1 MKRKSGTGMIDTLNS
16 RYITDSVLEGAVALV
31 LVEDGSRRNAMTVSC
46 FSEAAHHPATLW
58 VSVAKTAY
66 SNKLIVESGRFS
78 LAMLNR
84 SQKEIALHCGTI
96 SGREHDKCASLDLYR
111 NLDGC
116 LFLRRALASTACSVR
131 QTIEFE
137 DHTLFVADILN
148 TDLDSRSAHL
158 RHLLLSDL
166 RGAAG
171 SL

>member
-1 MKRKSGTGMIDTLNS
+1 MDSP
-16 RYITDSVLEGAVALV
+16 YITDSVLEGAVALI
-31 LVEDGSRRNAMTVSC
+31 LVEDGSRRNGMTVSC

-58 VSVAKTAY
+58 ISVAKNAY
-66 SNKLIVESGRFS
+66 SNMLIVETGRFS

-84 SQKEIALHCGTI
+84 NQKDIALQCGTI

-111 NLDGC
+111 SIDGF

-131 QTIEFE
+131 QSIEFE

-166 RGAAG
+166 RGPAG
-171 SL
+171 S